1 MTKIQMMQSNP
12 GMMMKDP
19 EMMEVLQALLGGQLG
34 GMGGEDDEGAP
45 PAASSSY
52 KPPVPQPRYDP
63 DEHLSVEEKESK
75 KRKLSAVAAK
85 ERGNALYKEKKFD
98 EAMAAYDEAFSIDQ
112 NMMFLNN
119 KAAVMIE
126 IGQCQGAIDLCT
138 EALEIGRK
146 HKAPYEDRAKVYQR
160 IAAAYLKI
168 DDLTSALEAY
178 GKAQMEHF
186 DKAIERKVK
195 NLELEARKKA
205 TLMYIN
211 PVLGLEAKE
220 RGNNAFREG
229 DFPKA
234 VTEYEE
240 AIKRDP
246 TNAPYHNNLAAAFLK
261 VGLFNDAKRH
271 VEKSIELDKKYVKA
285 WAKKGDIEFFMKE
298 YHKSIES
305 FKMGLQLEP
314 DNSTCKQGLAKTLAK
329 INEASSDEMD
339 AERVAHARADPDIQV
354 LYDIYI
360 SLYFVYIRTNLDIC
374 THVIFD

>member
-1 MTKIQMMQSNP
+1 
-12 GMMMKDP
+12 
-19 EMMEVLQALLGGQLG
+19 
-34 GMGGEDDEGAP
+34 
-45 PAASSSY
+45 
-52 KPPVPQPRYDP
+52 
-63 DEHLSVEEKESK
+63 
-75 KRKLSAVAAK
+75 
-85 ERGNALYKEKKFD
+85 
-98 EAMAAYDEAFSIDQ
+98 
-112 NMMFLNN
+112 
-119 KAAVMIE
+119 
-126 IGQCQGAIDLCT
+126 
-138 EALEIGRK
+138 
-146 HKAPYEDRAKVYQR
+146 VYQR
-160 IAAAYLKI
+160 IAAAYIKM
-168 DDLTSALEAY
+168 DNLTSALEAY

-195 NLELEARKKA
+195 NYELEARKKA

-211 PVLGLEAKE
+211 PAVGLEAKE

-246 TNAPYHNNLAAAFLK
+246 TNAPYHNNLSAAFLK

-354 LYDIYI
+354 LFDI
-360 SLYFVYIRTNLDIC
+360 
-374 THVIFD
+374 